1 MPDHSQ
7 HDSVAPAAGA
17 LPRQLG
23 HRARA
28 LACATI
34 AACALTVSAPSF
46 SAAGF
51 AEATPAPA
59 RASTAGPD
67 FAAVV
72 QRNGAAVVNVSNN
85 SSVKLTLDAPSASG
99 ADASAD
105 DAGGVTAL
113 LRSFGGPDGKLK
125 SREFPVHAEG
135 SGFIISADG
144 RILTNAHV
152 VQGAKEVIVKL
163 TDRREFVAK
172 VLGSDT
178 VTDIALLQIDA
189 HDLPTVQV
197 GQPSQLRVGE
207 WVLAIGS
214 PFGFENSVTVG
225 VVSATGR
232 SLPGDTLVPFIQTD
246 AAVNP
251 GNSGG
256 PLFNAGGEVIGI
268 NSQIYSRTGAFQ
280 GLSFAIPI
288 DVAMRVADDLA
299 SHGRAAHAALGI
311 GVQEVDQTL
320 AESFKLD
327 KARGALITNVNAGSP
342 AARVGLHPGDVV
354 LAADGEPVVTSN
366 DLARHIGFADP
377 GGLLKLQVWRNGRA
391 ADVRV
396 QLAVADATPPPAP
409 RRDAERLS
417 RGAMSLTLRPL
428 TDAELGAAG
437 IGLGLMVEQATG
449 SSALAGVQPGDILLA
464 INNEPLASVAQARV
478 ALAHADRA
486 AALLIQRAD
495 ARLFV
500 PIRLGS

>member
-7 HDSVAPAAGA
+7 HDSVAPATGA
-17 LPRQLG
+17 LPRRHG

-28 LACATI
+28 LACATM

-46 SAAGF
+46 CAAGA
-51 AEATPAPA
+51 AEAAPAPS
-59 RASTAGPD
+59 RASIAWPD
-67 FAAVV
+67 FAGVV

-135 SGFIISADG
+135 SGFITSADG
-144 RILTNAHV
+144 LILTNAHV

-172 VLGSDT
+172 VLGSDAL
-178 VTDIALLQIDA
+178 TDIALLKIDA
-189 HDLPTVQV
+189 RDLPTVQV
-197 GQPSQLRVGE
+197 GRPAQLRVGE

-232 SLPGDTLVPFIQTD
+232 SLPGDALVPFIQTD

-256 PLFNAGGEVIGI
+256 PLFNASGEVIGI
-268 NSQIYSRTGAFQ
+268 NSQIYSRTGGFQ

-288 DVAMRVADDLA
+288 DVAMRVGEKLA
-299 SHGRAAHAALGI
+299 SHGHAAHATLGI

-320 AESFKLD
+320 AESFRLD
-327 KARGALITNVNAGSP
+327 KARGALITSVAPASP
-342 AARVGLHPGDVV
+342 ADRVGLHPGDVV

-377 GGLLKLQVWRNGRA
+377 GGLLNLNVWRNGRA

-396 QLAVADATPPPAP
+396 PLVAADAAPAPAP

-417 RGAMSLTLRPL
+417 RGTMSLTLRPL
-428 TDAELGAAG
+428 ADDELGAAG
-437 IGLGLMVEQATG
+437 AGVGLMVEQATG

-464 INNEPLASVAQARV
+464 INDQPLASVAQARV

-486 AALLIQRAD
+486 VALLIQRPD

-500 PIRLGS
+500 PIRLGG